1 MKWRQRLEKK
11 ILWQSAKLS
20 QPLNFPFSTFVHCHS
35 MYQQNSMM
43 CRVRPFSVNSVD
55 LSLVDKT
62 IPPFRSNPARP
73 LDYFDVNSPPASKYY
88 FCPSIYSMGF
98 YSSWWFSSWFL
109 VQASLVAAIACRD
122 QQFPGFLAVVSL
134 CDGWKKWILM
144 FQTRILG
151 IKSKKFQKTE
161 IPRTEIPRLRTIL
174 TWQCWWWRSWSWIRG
189 VMWGKIATE
198 TMNKQ
203 WI

>member
-1 MKWRQRLEKK
+1 MNLCCHSFFMRHIYRSERTFHRITYVRNCFKKMLIFKLRFPSRRVICNRMKAKVRKK
-11 ILWQSAKLS
+11 ILCQSATLN
-20 QPLNFPFSTFVHCHS
+20 QPLNFPFSTFVHCRS

-98 YSSWWFSSWFL
+98 CSS
-109 VQASLVAAIACRD
+109 
-122 QQFPGFLAVVSL
+122 
-134 CDGWKKWILM
+134 
-144 FQTRILG
+144 
-151 IKSKKFQKTE
+151 
-161 IPRTEIPRLRTIL
+161 
-174 TWQCWWWRSWSWIRG
+174 
-189 VMWGKIATE
+189 
-198 TMNKQ
+198 
-203 WI
+203 